1 MPMPTPFLWGVATS
15 SYQIE
20 GAPDNDWVEWERLG
34 RLRVRDER
42 CGGATG
48 HRERWRSDF
57 DLLASLG
64 ANAYR
69 FSLERSVLEPVRGWF
84 SEEALLRERARVD
97 VARGV
102 PAALRPLRSGLR
114 DARAAPAALGR
125 PLRRA
130 RPAIHRGR
138 SLGIFRRFSKV
149 TNPVAPADRARASV
163 RS

>member
-69 FSLERSVLEPVRGWF
+69 FSLEGSVLEPVRGWF
-84 SEEALLRERARVD
+84 RRRLSCGS
-97 VARGV
+97 ARGSMW
-102 PAALRPLRSGLR
+102 LEGFRPRFGLFEV
-114 DARAAPAALGR
+114 DYATLARRRRPSADLFGELGR
-125 PLRRA
+125 RFTGEEVWGSSAASRR
-130 RPAIHRGR
+130 
-138 SLGIFRRFSKV
+138 
-149 TNPVAPADRARASV
+149 
-163 RS
+163 